1 MFFFQTFPCRGYH
14 LVAVGML
21 ACFIDPMSYVLELLA
36 DRSEGVARLEVASC
50 FYYEIRPKLIVFSS
64 FQLVSFH
71 PEASRSR
78 RTNLDGQERYRKDS
92 DQDIPWLHSNLLK
105 HLVAAELL
113 GTTELGPGM
122 TWEDEHWKKGT
133 SKLLYQKPTILTI
146 TKFGQYT
153 TLCFKQWCI
162 HIDFRFKIRWLMS
175 LPWKQ
180 MYVTHFPNRSSFF
193 L

>member
-1 MFFFQTFPCRGYH
+1 MFFFLQTFPCRGYH
-14 LVAVGML
+14 LVVVGML

-122 TWEDEHWKKGT
+122 TWEDEH
-133 SKLLYQKPTILTI
+133 
-146 TKFGQYT
+146 
-153 TLCFKQWCI
+153 
-162 HIDFRFKIRWLMS
+162 
-175 LPWKQ
+175 
-180 MYVTHFPNRSSFF
+180 
-193 L
+193 